1 MKQQRNSQE
10 ALASAPLWPLML
22 RLALPAVVAQ
32 VVNLLYNIVDR
43 IFIGHMPG
51 DGDLALTGV
60 GVCMPLIMIVS
71 AFAALAG
78 GGGAPR
84 ASIFMGK
91 GQNEDAEKT
100 MAGCFSLLAVIAVVL
115 TAVLLVL
122 NLMSPLWNEQI
133 GIALNAALVIVS
145 APMVCSNFY
154 VLPLFL
160 WGTLLAA
167 AFRKK

>member
-1 MKQQRNSQE
+1 MKKLSYKTLYIAWSVLFALTAVLGFVFPQAE
-10 ALASAPLWPLML
+10 GAGAKIALLLASAVFFLPPWMIL
-22 RLALPAVVAQ
+22 RKCRFEGKRFHAWLIGFLA
-32 VVNLLYNIVDR
+32 
-43 IFIGHMPG
+43 M
-51 DGDLALTGV
+51 
-60 GVCMPLIMIVS
+60 
-71 AFAALAG
+71 
-78 GGGAPR
+78 
-84 ASIFMGK
+84 ASI
-91 GQNEDAEKT
+91 
-100 MAGCFSLLAVIAVVL
+100 VL